1 MSGTLH
7 HTNFFIEAFFF
18 RNFNLFLLMF
28 DFPKQYKENTSK
40 HFDVLRHLISQKTR
54 LDAYHMRGSIIFPE
68 NTLTK
73 PHFPRDK

>member
-1 MSGTLH
+1 
-7 HTNFFIEAFFF
+7 
-18 RNFNLFLLMF
+18 MF